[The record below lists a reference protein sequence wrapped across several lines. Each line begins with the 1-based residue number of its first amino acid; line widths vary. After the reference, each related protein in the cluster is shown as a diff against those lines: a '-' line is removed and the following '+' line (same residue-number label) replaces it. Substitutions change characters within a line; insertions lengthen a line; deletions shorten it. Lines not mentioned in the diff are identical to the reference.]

1 MLPRFYAPGLDP
13 STARTVLAADESHH
27 LARVLRLGPGDAVA
41 IFDGRGH
48 EFLARVERV
57 DRDAATVALVQPIA
71 AAPEPAVRVTLVQ
84 AVLKGDKMD
93 DVVRDATMAGVA
105 HIAPIVT
112 ARTEI
117 KVSALKRAHA
127 GERWQR
133 VAVASAKQCRRAWI
147 PPTELAVPLESWLAA
162 PFDGPRL
169 LLVEPSAG
177 EEGVLSMRQLQ
188 ARARPEIRG
197 VPCRARRRLDARGAR
212 GRAGG
217 RLPARDP
224 RPAHPARRCRRARCA
239 RGVERRLGQ
248 IKSRSGTTGS
258 AKREAGSREARS

>member
-1 MLPRFYAPGLDP
+1 MLPRFYAPSLDP
-13 STARTVLAADESHH
+13 SAARTVLAADESHH
-27 LARVLRLGPGDAVA
+27 LFRVLRLGPGDAVA

-48 EFLARVERV
+48 EFLGRVERA

-147 PPTELAVPLESWLAA
+147 PPTELAVPLEAWLAA

-188 ARARPEIRG
+188 ARARPESAACLVG
-197 VPCRARRRLDARGAR
+197 PE
-212 GRAGG
+212 GG
-217 RLPARDP
+217 WTPQ
-224 RPAHPARRCRRARCA
+224 
-239 RGVERRLGQ
+239 E
-248 IKSRSGTTGS
+248 
-258 AKREAGSREARS
+258 REAALEAGCLLATLGPLTLRADAVALAALAALSVVWGD

>member
-13 STARTVLAADESHH
+13 SATTVVLAADESHH

-48 EFLARVERV
+48 EYLARVQRV
-57 DRDAATVALVQPIA
+57 DRDAATVALVQPVP

-93 DVVRDATMAGVA
+93 DVVRDATMAGVSQ
-105 HIAPIVT
+105 IAPVVT

-127 GERWQR
+127 AERWQR
-133 VAVASAKQCRRAWI
+133 VAVASAKQCRRAWV
-147 PPTELAVPLESWLAA
+147 PPTELAVPLESWLGA
-162 PFDGPRL
+162 PFPGLRL

-177 EEGVLSMRQLQ
+177 EEGVLSMRALQ
-188 ARARPEIRG
+188 ARARPESAACLVGPEGGWTPEERQ
-197 VPCRARRRLDARGAR
+197 AALA
-212 GRAGG
+212 AGC
-217 RLPARDP
+217 LPATLGVLTL
-224 RPAHPARRCRRARCA
+224 RADA
-239 RGVERRLGQ
+239 VALAALAALSVVWGD
-248 IKSRSGTTGS
+248 
-258 AKREAGSREARS
+258 